1 MSHKV
6 LYVLNSNKIVYS
18 KYVLNTISS
27 VFDEASDKWPHFV
40 WLHPTS
46 DSWKGCEKG
55 EPFHVKHFG
64 TLADIK
70 SCTGI
75 IEVISLW
82 ARESVCAVKK
92 IELAA
97 DLCTI
102 WPARGLPPEV
112 RLLAHMVATH
122 VLPLA
127 SRSFHRWVIIRIWDL
142 GRYNVLQCIR
152 VY

>member
-1 MSHKV
+1 M
-6 LYVLNSNKIVYS
+6 
-18 KYVLNTISS
+18 ISAS
-27 VFDEASDKWPHFV
+27 VFGNGTSVTSLVGQVELLILLLIVTLIVALLVAEASQKEIFGV
-40 WLHPTS
+40 RI
-46 DSWKGCEKG
+46 DSLPG

-122 VLPLA
+122 VLPLV
-127 SRSFHRWVIIRIWDL
+127 SRSFHRRIIIRI
-142 GRYNVLQCIR
+142 
-152 VY
+152 

>member
-1 MSHKV
+1 V
-6 LYVLNSNKIVYS
+6 LHSNKIVYS
-18 KYVLNTISS
+18 KYVHNTLSS
-27 VFDEASDKWPHFV
+27 VFDEASHKWPHFV
-40 WLHPTS
+40 RLRPTS
-46 DSWKGCEKG
+46 DSLKGCEKG
-55 EPFHVKHFG
+55 ETFHVKHVG

-102 WPARGLPPEV
+102 WPARGLPP
-112 RLLAHMVATH
+112 
-122 VLPLA
+122 
-127 SRSFHRWVIIRIWDL
+127 
-142 GRYNVLQCIR
+142 
-152 VY
+152 

>member
-1 MSHKV
+1 MIASLVSNGTSTMSLV
-6 LYVLNSNKIVYS
+6 GQVELLILLLIVTLI
-18 KYVLNTISS
+18 VALL
-27 VFDEASDKWPHFV
+27 VAEALQKEIFGV
-40 WLHPTS
+40 RI
-46 DSWKGCEKG
+46 DSLPG
-55 EPFHVKHFG
+55 EPFHVKHLG

-127 SRSFHRWVIIRIWDL
+127 SRSFHRRVIIRI
-142 GRYNVLQCIR
+142 
-152 VY
+152 

>member
-1 MSHKV
+1 M
-6 LYVLNSNKIVYS
+6 
-18 KYVLNTISS
+18 ISAS
-27 VFDEASDKWPHFV
+27 VFGNG
-40 WLHPTS
+40 TS
-46 DSWKGCEKG
+46 VTSLVGQVEILILLLVVTLIVVLLVDSLPG
-55 EPFHVKHFG
+55 EPFHVKHVG

-102 WPARGLPPEV
+102 WPARG
-112 RLLAHMVATH
+112 
-122 VLPLA
+122 
-127 SRSFHRWVIIRIWDL
+127 
-142 GRYNVLQCIR
+142 
-152 VY
+152 

>member
-1 MSHKV
+1 M
-6 LYVLNSNKIVYS
+6 
-18 KYVLNTISS
+18 ISAS
-27 VFDEASDKWPHFV
+27 VFGNG
-40 WLHPTS
+40 TS
-46 DSWKGCEKG
+46 VTSLVGQVELLILLLVVTLIVVLLVDSLPG
-55 EPFHVKHFG
+55 EPFHVKHVG

-127 SRSFHRWVIIRIWDL
+127 SRSFHRWVIIRI
-142 GRYNVLQCIR
+142 
-152 VY
+152 

>member
-1 MSHKV
+1 
-6 LYVLNSNKIVYS
+6 
-18 KYVLNTISS
+18 
-27 VFDEASDKWPHFV
+27 
-40 WLHPTS
+40 
-46 DSWKGCEKG
+46 
-55 EPFHVKHFG
+55 VKHFG

-75 IEVISLW
+75 IVVISLW
-82 ARESVCAVKK
+82 ARESICAVKK

-102 WPARGLPPEV
+102 WPARELPPEV

-127 SRSFHRWVIIRIWDL
+127 SRSFHRWVIIRI
-142 GRYNVLQCIR
+142 
-152 VY
+152 